1 MYVHSQKIHADP
13 QCICICISLEFKEI
27 NLHLVYLLEQNYE
40 ESFTVLSSE
49 IQTLYFT
56 EDENCRI
63 NVHVK

>member
-27 NLHLVYLLEQNYE
+27 NPHLVYLLEQNYE

-49 IQTLYFT
+49 IWKLYFT

-63 NVHVK
+63 NVYVK